1 MKVFVVLHEMI
12 DDREYHGISGVYSS
26 QDLAD
31 KKVQE
36 LEQADIEKEFF
47 YHVQEWLI
55 DK

>member
-1 MKVFVVLHEMI
+1 MKVYVVLHEMF
-12 DDREYHGISGVYSS
+12 DDSEAAGISGVYSS

-47 YHVQEWLI
+47 YHVVELEL